1 MKTLISIVVI
11 AGLLAVFGV
20 VVVGIKSFDGTVT
33 AKPYEEGLA
42 WDEARKERAELG
54 WSVKLNTGIFKMGVN
69 DLQFTLL
76 DKKGSLLDLSY
87 AISLNISRPSTDAY
101 DRAFDAKKIGGGL
114 YSASVNFPLYGYWDI
129 KINLLQNEKKIEF
142 EKRVFVDK
150 G

>member
-11 AGLLAVFGV
+11 VGLAAIIGA

-42 WDEARKERAELG
+42 WDEVLKEKVELG
-54 WSVKLNTGIFKMGVN
+54 WSVRLNTGVFKMGEN

-76 DKKGSLLDLSY
+76 DKQGAPLDLSS
-87 AISLNISRPSTDAY
+87 AVSLTLSRPSTDAY
-101 DRAFDAKKIGGGL
+101 DRKVDVEKLGEGL
-114 YSASVNFPLYGYWDI
+114 YRALVNFPLYGQWDI
-129 KINLLQNEKKIEF
+129 KINLLQNDKKIEF
-142 EKRVFVDK
+142 EERVFVDK